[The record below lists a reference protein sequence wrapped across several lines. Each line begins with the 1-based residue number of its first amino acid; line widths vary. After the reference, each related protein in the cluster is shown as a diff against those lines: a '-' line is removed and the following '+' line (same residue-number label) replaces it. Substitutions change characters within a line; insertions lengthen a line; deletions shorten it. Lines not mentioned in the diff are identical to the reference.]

1 MVQGPMAHHMVGL
14 GDHTVGLEDHTVG
27 LEDYMVEGC
36 METACIEAGM
46 VGFMVLG

>member
-14 GDHTVGLEDHTVG
+14 GDHMVGLEDHTVG

-36 METACIEAGM
+36 METACIEAVM

>member
-1 MVQGPMAHHMVGL
+1 MAHHMVGL
-14 GDHTVGLEDHTVG
+14 GDHMVGLEDHTVG

-36 METACIEAGM
+36 METACIEAVM

>member
-36 METACIEAGM
+36 METACIEAVM